1 MKEKIISDL
10 YNNKELK
17 RRVNKLCG
25 KRKIIADELFSEI
38 FVRLLSKS
46 DEYIFQHHQRGTLVA
61 AATVIARNILFQKNS
76 EFEKTVLK
84 PYFKKARNLY
94 SGEERE
100 TDLLEEIPEEQE
112 DNVMN
117 DLSKA
122 LNEELPKIHYH
133 RKYLI
138 TELLR
143 QSKFDDNKGKWKH
156 ATIKQISENP
166 TRYRYNT
173 ESINKAKDELRE
185 RITENLK
192 SKRHV

>member
-1 MKEKIISDL
+1 
-10 YNNKELK
+10 
-17 RRVNKLCG
+17 
-25 KRKIIADELFSEI
+25 
-38 FVRLLSKS
+38 
-46 DEYIFQHHQRGTLVA
+46 
-61 AATVIARNILFQKNS
+61 
-76 EFEKTVLK
+76 
-84 PYFKKARNLY
+84 
-94 SGEERE
+94 
-100 TDLLEEIPEEQE
+100 
-112 DNVMN
+112 MN